1 VQNKILE
8 GKDDFAAKNGLSA
21 RFKCASLTLSLM
33 PNWQLLG
40 MRIKR
45 KWLCQHKHCTK
56 HAMLRFFS
64 QVI

>member
-8 GKDDFAAKNGLSA
+8 GEDDFAAKNGLSA
-21 RFKCASLTLSLM
+21 RFKMRITHT

-45 KWLCQHKHCTK
+45 KLLRQHKHRTK
-56 HAMLRFFS
+56 PAMLAVFS
-64 QVI
+64 QII